1 MATESFQASRWTQGN
16 RLFPTWIEIT
26 DTAVTRRKRSWFTRN
41 EMSIHLM
48 RVASVRI
55 DTGLM
60 WSDILI
66 ESTGGGDPLV
76 SHGHRKQDALR
87 IKELIELAQTRH
99 LGS

>member
-1 MATESFQASRWTQGN
+1 MSTETFQASRWTQGN